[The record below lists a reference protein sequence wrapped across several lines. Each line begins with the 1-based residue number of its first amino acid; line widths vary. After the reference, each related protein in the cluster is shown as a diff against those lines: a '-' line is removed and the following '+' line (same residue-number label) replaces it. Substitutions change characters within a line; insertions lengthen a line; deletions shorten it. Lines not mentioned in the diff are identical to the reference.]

1 MPFFSIRNRIFK
13 EHFTREAP
21 FFLFFFSSSSQLP
34 RADVEIGAQ
43 RQKQQPTHQKRKKEK
58 EKMHENNDETD
69 VEGPLLCTY
78 TYLLA
83 QNNSKIKKN
92 IKTLYVSHQFVL
104 F

>member
-1 MPFFSIRNRIFK
+1 
-13 EHFTREAP
+13 
-21 FFLFFFSSSSQLP
+21 
-34 RADVEIGAQ
+34 
-43 RQKQQPTHQKRKKEK
+43 
-58 EKMHENNDETD
+58 MHENNDETD

-83 QNNSKIKKN
+83 KNNSKIKKN